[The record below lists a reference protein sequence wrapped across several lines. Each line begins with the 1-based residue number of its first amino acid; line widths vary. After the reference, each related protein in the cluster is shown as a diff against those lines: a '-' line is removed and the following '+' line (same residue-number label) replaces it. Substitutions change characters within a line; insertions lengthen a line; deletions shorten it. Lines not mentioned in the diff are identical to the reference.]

1 MKGGMGFMRFR
12 VVKDYCIPKYFM
24 VSTGRVDEE
33 ACDYISISAC
43 VNRIL
48 QDSIGLRWD
57 SKATEHKCGKVQGPG
72 AAELR
77 VFVVYGHA
85 IDARD
90 GVEPILQR
98 VQTSPI
104 IVQGSESFIDADT
117 GFQVA
122 VRGLLGL

>member
-1 MKGGMGFMRFR
+1 M
-12 VVKDYCIPKYFM
+12 
-24 VSTGRVDEE
+24 T
-33 ACDYISISAC
+33 ISVPAS
-43 VNRIL
+43 NRIL

-57 SKATEHKCGKVQGPG
+57 SKATEHKYGKAQGPG

-77 VFVVYGHA
+77 VFVVDGHA

-90 GVEPILQR
+90 GLAPILQR

-104 IVQGSESFIDADT
+104 IVQRSESFIDADT

-122 VRGLLGL
+122 VCSLLGF